1 MRGDHGNI
9 VFSDSFPPWRWS
21 GVQRLQSR
29 ILLLSVLARSRS
41 SPVSYSV
48 PCSLNDD
55 RRHHGSNFFK
65 SRLRP
70 ATLQRS
76 TSAADPA
83 IIIISSSAV
92 DVERSDEEMAVAVA
106 I

>member
-1 MRGDHGNI
+1 MATSFFPTLFRLGAGPASN
-9 VFSDSFPPWRWS
+9 DSNPVSCSSRCLLAPALPPCR
-21 GVQRLQSR
+21 
-29 ILLLSVLARSRS
+29 A
-41 SPVSYSV
+41 VSYSV

-83 IIIISSSAV
+83 IIISSSSAV

>member
-1 MRGDHGNI
+1 MTPIPYPAPLGAC
-9 VFSDSFPPWRWS
+9 SLPLFPR
-21 GVQRLQSR
+21 V
-29 ILLLSVLARSRS
+29 A
-41 SPVSYSV
+41 VSYSV

-83 IIIISSSAV
+83 IIISSSSAV